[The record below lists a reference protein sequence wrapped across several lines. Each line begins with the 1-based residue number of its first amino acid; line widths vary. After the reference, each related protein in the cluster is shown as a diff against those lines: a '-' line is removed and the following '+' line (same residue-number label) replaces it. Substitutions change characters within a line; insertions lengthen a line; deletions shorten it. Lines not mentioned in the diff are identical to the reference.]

1 MLATECIIPLTTLTA
16 SPFSL
21 SLGDSIDFKVLAMNA
36 YGASGFSEVGGGA
49 LIQLVPDAP
58 IGLTVIAAGTSATQI
73 SFNWID
79 GSSDGGA
86 AVIDYSIY
94 YD

>member
-1 MLATECIIPLTTLTA
+1 
-16 SPFSL
+16 
-21 SLGDSIDFKVLAMNA
+21 
-36 YGASGFSEVGGGA
+36 

-58 IGLTVIAAGTSATQI
+58 IDLTDDEDNTSATQI
-73 SFNWID
+73 SFTWND

-94 YD
+94 YDQSTGTWI